1 MAFGAF
7 TVLGT
12 LMVDLFPECPATA
25 TAANNITRCWLGAAA
40 TAVVVP
46 MIKRIGAGWTFSFV
60 AGLWVCFVPPLWAVV
75 RWGPGMRA
83 EKERK
88 EKERNER
95 KEGEEGGRV
104 GDVEKGGV
112 GVEMEKVEAEAMG
125 GGEEKTVVG

>member
-1 MAFGAF
+1 M
-7 TVLGT
+7 
-12 LMVDLFPECPATA
+12 DLFPECPATA

-46 MIKRIGAGWTFSFV
+46 MIKRIGAGWTFTFV

-75 RWGPGMRA
+75 RWGPGMRVEKERR

-88 EKERNER
+88 
-95 KEGEEGGRV
+95 EGGRV

-112 GVEMEKVEAEAMG
+112 GVEMEKKVEAETMG
-125 GGEEKTVVG
+125 GGEEKTMVG